1 MIFIDATEGLSGDML
16 LSGMLALL
24 DERELGELRSLMILA
39 AEEEG
44 IELIL
49 GEVVDAGDRG
59 LAISYVHPE
68 PTHFGA
74 SSDECFSRLARIEG
88 NLRSHSSFGRA
99 ILHRIFEAEGE
110 AHQVPP
116 KEVHLHEIARPQALL
131 NIAGIGMVASMLL
144 DRGMGPFKC
153 STIVTGS
160 GIVVVS
166 HGAIRVPAPA
176 SKILL
181 RGLRH
186 EAGTS
191 PGERATPTGIA
202 AVGTIIEGQSDDWPE
217 RPKGKGVGFGT
228 KRFAGRLG
236 RTTLYF
242 S

>member
-1 MIFIDATEGLSGDML
+1 MIYIDATEGLSGDML
-16 LSGMLALL
+16 LSGLLALL
-24 DERELGELRSLMILA
+24 GRDELGELKSLMVSA
-39 AEEEG
+39 AEAEG
-44 IELIL
+44 VELIL
-49 GEVVDAGDRG
+49 SEVEDAGERG

-68 PTHFGA
+68 PTHFGN
-74 SSDECFSRLARIEG
+74 SYDECFSRLARMEAS
-88 NLRSHSSFGRA
+88 LRSESSLGRA
-99 ILHRIFEAEGE
+99 ILERIFEAEGE
-110 AHQVPP
+110 AHGLAPR
-116 KEVHLHEIARPQALL
+116 EVHLHEIARPQAIL
-131 NIAGIGMVASMLL
+131 NIAGTGKVASMLL
-144 DRGMGPFKC
+144 GRGMGPFKC

-166 HGAIRVPAPA
+166 HGAFRVPAPA

-186 EAGTS
+186 ETGTS

-202 AVGTIIEGQSDDWPE
+202 AVGALTEGQTDDRPE
-217 RPKGKGVGFGT
+217 VYIRKGVGFGT